1 MASGE
6 MDRVEGPR
14 KSGKDLAPAERQRA
28 TRGALERSWTRHRL
42 IRDMALEEKTGAEL
56 ARIYGVSPAAISLF
70 KKRHL
75 HEVEEIRENLADEYA
90 GVWVARK
97 LERIRSYQD
106 AAEKMSSGESPRQ
119 AEVLVG
125 ILKAVAEELGDLP
138 ARQQVTVNTADVTYQ
153 ILAVDIEDL
162 Q

>member
-1 MASGE
+1 MARGE

-14 KSGKDLAPAERQRA
+14 KSGTELAPAERQRA
-28 TRGALERSWTRHRL
+28 VRGALERSWTKHRL
-42 IRDMALEEKTGAEL
+42 IRDMALGEKTGAEL
-56 ARIYGVSPAAISLF
+56 ARIYGVSAAAISLF

-153 ILAVDIEDL
+153 IIGIDIEDL
-162 Q
+162 S